1 MRSDLQHHL
10 SDLIDALSATQDGAS
25 LDQRWQN
32 ILTRVFQSPLN
43 VVDGKALQC
52 EIADNGQRLIIP
64 CIDRGH
70 HYVLNAT
77 ESSAKFNDEDV
88 RLVESLIK
96 LARHFI
102 SVQEAL
108 ERGADEERRRIA
120 RDLHD
125 DVAARMLTLIHSV
138 KDQHNIDI
146 ARSILKSLRN
156 AIYTLDSKT
165 TTQISHALTD
175 VRAELQDRLNSI
187 GMQLFWSQQGDFGQL
202 TFTPRQH
209 INLHRM
215 LHEIT
220 TNVIRHAEAQFMT
233 IDIRLA
239 ESRLL
244 IQACDNGRGFDMNAC
259 VPGKGIHN
267 IQTRVQELQGQVSWR
282 NHGGCCLDIVIPI
295 QIPAT
300 C

>member
-1 MRSDLQHHL
+1 MRYDLQSHL

-25 LDQRWQN
+25 LDQRWQD
-32 ILTRVFQSPLN
+32 ILIRVFQTPLK
-43 VVDGKALQC
+43 VVDGKIEKC
-52 EIADNGQRLIIP
+52 EVADGGKCLNIP
-64 CIDRGH
+64 CIDRQH
-70 HYVLNAT
+70 HYVLCAPT
-77 ESSAKFNDEDV
+77 VAQAFTDDDI

-102 SVQEAL
+102 SVQDAL

-138 KDQHNIDI
+138 KDQHSIDI

-165 TTQISHALTD
+165 TTLISHALTD

-215 LHEIT
+215 LHEIA

-233 IDIRLA
+233 IDIELRDEQLY
-239 ESRLL
+239 
-244 IQACDNGRGFDMNAC
+244 IKACDNGRGFDIDAC

-267 IQTRVQELQGQVSWR
+267 IQTRVKELQGEVSWR
-282 NHGGCCLDIVIPI
+282 SEQGCCLDIRIPI
-295 QIPAT
+295 RAN
-300 C
+300 